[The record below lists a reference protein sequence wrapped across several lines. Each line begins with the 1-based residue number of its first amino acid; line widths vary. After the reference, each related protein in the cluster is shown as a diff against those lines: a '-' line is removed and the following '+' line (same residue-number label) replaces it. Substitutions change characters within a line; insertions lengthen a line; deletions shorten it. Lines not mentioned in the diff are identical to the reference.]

1 MTIVTKKYKIN
12 GPNNIVRLTNGE
24 KIIYLLGDYHFLV
37 GNEYECEFDSK
48 HESLD
53 IDKFL
58 IKFFNQQNKEKNKN
72 FDFFAEMENKAINWY
87 ANIKKQKLMYL
98 GQIRKIVGRET
109 KIDDDTKTD
118 NNKIII
124 SKNYPNIRFHTFD
137 FRTELLELCENYFY
151 NLVRSGE
158 LNFLFPYNKRG
169 LDKIYNT
176 LIEII
181 NNYNKSLEFL
191 KFGESDYINKIKNKY
206 DNEDIKKKINNIYQ
220 KSVIGF
226 INYNIKLANKI
237 LDYMDNNKLISKYM
251 NIKEE
256 IEIQKFIL
264 INLSDLM
271 NKLETPY
278 IILVDL
284 YLMRRVLD
292 KKYTN
297 NNIIYTGQFHLV
309 DISVL
314 LVKHFNYKIT
324 NIFYL
329 DENIKDINKFI
340 EKVDTDDY
348 SYIKNTCTYLT
359 NSTEQYGIDQCTD
372 LFNFPDNFS

>member
-1 MTIVTKKYKIN
+1 
-12 GPNNIVRLTNGE
+12 
-24 KIIYLLGDYHFLV
+24 
-37 GNEYECEFDSK
+37 
-48 HESLD
+48 
-53 IDKFL
+53 
-58 IKFFNQQNKEKNKN
+58 
-72 FDFFAEMENKAINWY
+72 
-87 ANIKKQKLMYL
+87 
-98 GQIRKIVGRET
+98 
-109 KIDDDTKTD
+109 
-118 NNKIII
+118 
-124 SKNYPNIRFHTFD
+124 
-137 FRTELLELCENYFY
+137 
-151 NLVRSGE
+151 
-158 LNFLFPYNKRG
+158 
-169 LDKIYNT
+169 
-176 LIEII
+176 
-181 NNYNKSLEFL
+181 
-191 KFGESDYINKIKNKY
+191 
-206 DNEDIKKKINNIYQ
+206 
-220 KSVIGF
+220 
-226 INYNIKLANKI
+226 
-237 LDYMDNNKLISKYM
+237 MDNNKLISKYM

>member
-12 GPNNIVRLTNGE
+12 GPNNIVRLTNGD
-24 KIIYLLGDYHFLV
+24 KIIYLLGDYHIPLD
-37 GNEYECEFDSK
+37 NENECEFDSK
-48 HESLD
+48 YESLD

-72 FDFFAEMENKAINWY
+72 FDFFVEMENKSIDWY
-87 ANIKKQKLMYL
+87 ADIKKGKLMYL
-98 GQIRKIVGRET
+98 EQIRKIIAREN
-109 KIDDDTKTD
+109 KTD

-137 FRTELLELCENYFY
+137 FRDDISGRYFY
-151 NLVRSGE
+151 DLVMSDE
-158 LNFLFPYNKRG
+158 MNFLFPYTKTS
-169 LDKIYNT
+169 LDKISNT

-181 NNYNKSLEFL
+181 NNYNKTLEIL
-191 KFGESDYINKIKNKY
+191 KFCEYNHINKIKNKY
-206 DNEDIKKKINNIYQ
+206 DNKDIKKKINNIYQ

-271 NKLETPY
+271 DKLGTPFL
-278 IILVDL
+278 ILVDL
-284 YLMRRVLD
+284 YLMRRILD

-297 NNIIYTGQFHLV
+297 NNIIYTGQNHLV

-314 LVKHFNYKIT
+314 LVKYFDFKIT

-329 DENIKDINKFI
+329 DEKIKDINKFI
-340 EKVDTDDY
+340 KKIDTTDY
-348 SYIKNTCTYLT
+348 SYITDTTIYLT
-359 NSTEQYGIDQCTD
+359 NSTDEDGVDQCAD